1 MNERTRQEWDNRYR
15 RQLNTQSVAAVL
27 KENISLL
34 PKDGLALDIA
44 CGTGANSFFLASL
57 GMEVKAWDFSKVAIK
72 EIKSLLTNGQKI
84 YPEEIPISS
93 ACFKEHKFNLILSC
107 HYLDREIAQAIY
119 DATVP
124 GGLIIYQTFTAE
136 KRFQIGPSNPEFLLN
151 YRELFFLV
159 GECEVLSYRE
169 QLIKRSDKDKM
180 FGKAYMIARKVS

>member
-1 MNERTRQEWDNRYR
+1 MNERKRREWDNRYK

-44 CGTGANSFFLASL
+44 CGMGANSFFLASL
-57 GMEVKAWDFSKVAIK
+57 GMEVKAWDFSEIAINK
-72 EIKSLLTNGQKI
+72 IKGLITNGEKI
-84 YPEEIPISS
+84 FAEEIPISS
-93 ACFKEHKFNLILSC
+93 DCFKEHKFDLILSC
-107 HYLDREIAQAIY
+107 HYLDRGISKAIY

-124 GGLIIYQTFTAE
+124 GGLIIYQTFTSE
-136 KRFQIGPSNPEFLLN
+136 MRLQTGPSNPEFLLN